1 MRLKFWVMA
10 MAALAVVST
19 PAMATYVDDD
29 SNPDS
34 ELDLYQIY
42 NALYGTSF
50 SSTAEMSYLQLST
63 SEDELFDLATL
74 TDPPSTSVDFIAR
87 YAGYQQRFGYYT
99 YDDQDNV
106 VYNFLFDVLAPG
118 LVTDGTGAS
127 GVITD
132 EPFGFYDDAPIDG
145 DNVWHS
151 EQSLNDDGED
161 HMVAYWAPCY
171 DSYGNLQYDDED
183 NIIACDECFI
193 IAFEDRWELGD
204 TDYNDLVVEVCPG
217 IIPEPST
224 AGLLLLG
231 LGAVLAHRRFRA

>member
-1 MRLKFWVMA
+1 MRLNFLVMA
-10 MAALAVVST
+10 VAALAVVST
-19 PAMATYVDDD
+19 PAMATYVDDG

-34 ELDLYQIY
+34 ELDLYEIY

-63 SEDELFDLATL
+63 SEDELFALSEL
-74 TDPPSTSVDFIAR
+74 TDPPSTAVDFIAR

-99 YDDQDNV
+99 YDDENNV
-106 VYNFLFDVLAPG
+106 VYTQLFDIIAGG
-118 LVTDGTGAS
+118 LITDGTGAS
-127 GVITD
+127 GVVTE

-151 EQSLNDDGED
+151 EQSLNNDGED
-161 HMVAYWAPCY
+161 HMVAYWAPLSC
-171 DSYGNLQYDDED
+171 GGELQYDDED
-183 NIIACDECFI
+183 HLILSDECFI

-231 LGAVLAHRRFRA
+231 LGAVFAHRRFRA